1 MDGPFSP
8 FGLAPTTHLRG
19 CVPVIH
25 QPPSPHSS
33 PAAHSATSGPDE
45 AAGFIERGEK
55 SAAEESHHR
64 SEYPHL
70 HGILF
75 SSFSSTQ
82 IRRQMAASNRLECS
96 ERLSKSTEI
105 QDGDGTFSMQFI
117 SPRRLG
123 SFARSN
129 RCISTHTYSS
139 GLTEVP
145 QSSYPTESLY
155 VQSPSLW
162 SIAQSVDFYKG
173 NGRSTLPGQD
183 EDGINGSSI
192 SRRFSREEST
202 ETQTGDRQRP
212 AVTSPEL
219 PGFYGEHREV
229 RSAAKTAFRASRH
242 EIRHGGVYGRLVRE
256 KNRQDQEGDHQD
268 IDETL
273 AFTQRSN
280 ADPGSVSGSGRSLTA
295 RMDASET
302 TTVGH
307 SRLVRASARLGRP
320 SATQGSFP
328 ASLRV
333 LEERELAETDGTHQ
347 TTNAR
352 VLPMHRRITAR
363 VGCPSATGFCHHQR
377 SLVRSRERPTYQR
390 LRVVSRTQSS
400 PRLATETSWQSNF
413 NTVGQLHSSGL
424 CKQTGRNKVKV
435 TLRKR
440 RLSSA
445 ICRCQGNNN
454 VGQTHPRQTECDS
467 RRTVQ
472 ERDLPYRMDVVTE
485 RVRVDQA
492 AVSQHDVRCLRHE
505 VQQETDEI
513 LLAVPGPSGCPHR
526 CPVLPVGRHRH
537 LCVPAI
543 TTGTQGVSQAG
554 VLSGTSNTCGSIS
567 PTQGLV
573 YDASQQITTSP
584 TANSSNARPAN
595 ATSLRR
601 ADDGPGTPQP
611 SCVQAIWR
619 ALKEKGYSDRA
630 VARIVG
636 SRRQST
642 LAVYHKKW
650 QYFEKWCTEHQL
662 DSLALTPPL
671 LADFFVYLFEEVGL
685 QPITIKGYRAAIA
698 RVYKLIGSAWD
709 PGSHTHLSDLLKKI
723 SIERPVTKR
732 IFPKWDIDLVLRFF
746 NSVRFE
752 PLENASFFRQSQKA
766 AFLVT
771 MATAGRVS
779 EIHAM
784 SSRPDCLRF
793 NEDGSCTLTLD
804 PTFLAKNQLP
814 EKAPQPLQLHSCQ
827 PKENCPVRAL
837 KIYLQATEHQR
848 GSQQFVWCSTTSKNK
863 ASKQLISSWIKSAI
877 KEAYAWADEVRQ
889 DAAQAPAN
897 SGPHKSTEGRVI
909 AERERPEAVRAQ
921 RQTRHSAYLRG
932 QSGGGPCAS
941 SLVRSPAHSQELDH
955 EQDQVNSI
963 SPEEP
968 SLGQVPDLSRPAH
981 ELRAVAASLAYQLG
995 TPLQDIIRAVGWN
1008 SASTFGRFYLRHLR
1022 CQEQDSGEVVVP
1034 GRSCVAPSSP

>member
-1 MDGPFSP
+1 MQPVGARLALYHPRWTALFPHSAWLLQLIYEGVSLSFINPPPLTRHPRPIQLPADPMKRQALLNEVRSLLQKKAIIEVSTPTSMGFYSHLFLVPKSDGKWRPVIDLSALNAFLSPPRFKMETARSVRNSFLQGDWAVSLDLTDAYLHIPIHQASQRYLRVAILQKVYMFRALP
-8 FGLAPTTHLRG
+8 FGLSLSPWIFTRVMDEVLSLARTRMESMVAAYLDDFLVKNQQKHRLETDRDLLLRLLSYLGFMVSTEKSDLQPKQRFEHLGMRFDTVEYTVG
-19 CVPVIH
+19 LSEKRIVKIKEAITKISTKRLLSRREVTQILGLCQAAADLLPLGWMRLRPLQWATADWFEHLHDWDVPV
-25 QPPSPHSS
+25 QPR
-33 PAAHSATSGPDE
+33 AVFLQA
-45 AAGFIERGEK
+45 
-55 SAAEESHHR
+55 
-64 SEYPHL
+64 
-70 HGILF
+70 
-75 SSFSSTQ
+75 
-82 IRRQMAASNRLECS
+82 LECWRNES
-96 ERLSKSTEI
+96 WLRQTVPIRPPTPE
-105 QDGDGTFSMQFI
+105 FS
-117 SPRRLG
+117 L
-123 SFARSN
+123 
-129 RCISTHTYSS
+129 CT
-139 GLTEVP
+139 
-145 QSSYPTESLY
+145 
-155 VQSPSLW
+155 
-162 SIAQSVDFYKG
+162 
-173 NGRSTLPGQD
+173 
-183 EDGINGSSI
+183 
-192 SRRFSREEST
+192 
-202 ETQTGDRQRP
+202 
-212 AVTSPEL
+212 
-219 PGFYGEHREV
+219 
-229 RSAAKTAFRASRH
+229 
-242 EIRHGGVYGRLVRE
+242 
-256 KNRQDQEGDHQD
+256 
-268 IDETL
+268 
-273 AFTQRSN
+273 
-280 ADPGSVSGSGRSLTA
+280 
-295 RMDASET
+295 DASQHGWGAHLLPDFVTISGVWSE
-302 TTVGH
+302 V
-307 SRLVRASARLGRP
+307 
-320 SATQGSFP
+320 
-328 ASLRV
+328 
-333 LEERELAETDGTHQ
+333 ERDLHI
-347 TTNAR
+347 
-352 VLPMHRRITAR
+352 L
-363 VGCPSATGFCHHQR
+363 
-377 SLVRSRERPTYQR
+377 R
-390 LRVVSRTQSS
+390 LRVARRTQSS
-400 PRLATETSWQSNF
+400 PPLATETSWQSNF

-485 RVRVDQA
+485 LVLVDQA

-709 PGSHTHLSDLLKKI
+709 PGSHTHLSDLLKNV

-746 NSVRFE
+746 
-752 PLENASFFRQSQKA
+752 
-766 AFLVT
+766 
-771 MATAGRVS
+771 
-779 EIHAM
+779 
-784 SSRPDCLRF
+784 
-793 NEDGSCTLTLD
+793 
-804 PTFLAKNQLP
+804 
-814 EKAPQPLQLHSCQ
+814 
-827 PKENCPVRAL
+827 
-837 KIYLQATEHQR
+837 
-848 GSQQFVWCSTTSKNK
+848 
-863 ASKQLISSWIKSAI
+863 
-877 KEAYAWADEVRQ
+877 
-889 DAAQAPAN
+889 
-897 SGPHKSTEGRVI
+897 
-909 AERERPEAVRAQ
+909 
-921 RQTRHSAYLRG
+921 
-932 QSGGGPCAS
+932 
-941 SLVRSPAHSQELDH
+941 
-955 EQDQVNSI
+955 
-963 SPEEP
+963 
-968 SLGQVPDLSRPAH
+968 
-981 ELRAVAASLAYQLG
+981 
-995 TPLQDIIRAVGWN
+995 
-1008 SASTFGRFYLRHLR
+1008 
-1022 CQEQDSGEVVVP
+1022 
-1034 GRSCVAPSSP
+1034 